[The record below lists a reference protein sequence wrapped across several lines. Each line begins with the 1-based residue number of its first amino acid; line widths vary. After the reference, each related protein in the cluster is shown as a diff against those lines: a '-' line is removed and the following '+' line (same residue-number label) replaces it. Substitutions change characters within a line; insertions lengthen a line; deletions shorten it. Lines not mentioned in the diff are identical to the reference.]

1 MISELESFL
10 VSTKKKKKN
19 RSINRPIKSS
29 DLERGE
35 EEK

>member
-10 VSTKKKKKN
+10 VSTNKKN

>member
-10 VSTKKKKKN
+10 VSTKKKKN